1 MQTQLNEKQISKL
14 REVEKQFTHLNK
26 DDAEYAL
33 DKLLSCVNLI
43 SGVDNCFSQ
52 LCLTYLI
59 NNVYRGIDKY
69 PLLWY
74 NKV

>member
-1 MQTQLNEKQISKL
+1 MFKYVFSGYFKNTDF
-14 REVEKQFTHLNK
+14 VPF
-26 DDAEYAL
+26 
-33 DKLLSCVNLI
+33 
-43 SGVDNCFSQ
+43 GVDNCFSQ